1 MLRSCCV
8 VGSAMGYVANPAPCV
23 QWSALGLVCPHCARL
38 LVRAL
43 GAASIERV
51 SRLCMRTLA
60 SAFVVCC
67 LDLRHWQQCALA
79 SLKARVRLALG
90 SKPIASRFAGSTGSA
105 AKESSVIAA
114 HIYLF
119 RHTLATCSASV
130 CQVLLNSSFFRRSDD
145 VRRRCLLSYALVK
158 SILVFYMD
166 VR

>member
-60 SAFVVCC
+60 SALLCC
-67 LDLRHWQQCALA
+67 LDLRRWQQCALA

-90 SKPIASRFAGSTGSA
+90 SKPIASRLAGSTRSA
-105 AKESSVIAA
+105 AKESSV
-114 HIYLF
+114 YF
-119 RHTLATCSASV
+119 
-130 CQVLLNSSFFRRSDD
+130 
-145 VRRRCLLSYALVK
+145 
-158 SILVFYMD
+158 VFTQSP
-166 VR
+166 RFL